1 LWVRAYGP
9 GLFELLPRVLPPL
22 AAGARMSPACTYCT
36 GSHYLCDMPSLGPC
50 ACCTPAALTAA
61 EQLAAERLESVEDLQ
76 DVITNHWAEWARI
89 EGELQA
95 IQDAFVNWLV
105 SVGLPANPARFES
118 PGLEAMRDAIEA
130 AQIHRPD
137 A

>member
-1 LWVRAYGP
+1 
-9 GLFELLPRVLPPL
+9 
-22 AAGARMSPACTYCT
+22 MKCTYCT

-50 ACCTPAALTAA
+50 ACCTPAALTEA
-61 EQLAAERLESVEDLQ
+61 EAQLAVHVDIVEDLQ
-76 DVITNHWAEWARI
+76 ADIREHWAEWSRI

-105 SVGLPANPARFES
+105 SVGLPANPLRFES